1 MRTNGIQKNGTLM
14 NLVKSGLVDILRE
27 GDGGT
32 NWGSSEGVTGRKA
45 RGPQAEEIDGKGQPF
60 FFFFSFS
67 IQNLKGISFKILC
80 CHDDIWFPLNVSFLR
95 P

>member
-60 FFFFSFS
+60 FFFFLLYTKF
-67 IQNLKGISFKILC
+67 KGDF
-80 CHDDIWFPLNVSFLR
+80 F
-95 P
+95 